1 MRSRT
6 VRDFNVPTD
15 IWKFVDQ
22 WAETESFELTDD
34 GPKRVYKKEFGALTP
49 TAFVE
54 IGEADGN
61 VHFEAWL
68 KNRPLSRAIKLF
80 TNPDEMGIESNGSKH
95 AVVAR
100 NVARD
105 RVNRLLIKLGQP
117 LIS

>member
-1 MRSRT
+1 MNSRT
-6 VRDFNVPTD
+6 VRDFKVPTD

-22 WAETESFELTDD
+22 WAETEGFELV
-34 GPKRVYKKEFGALTP
+34 GNGSKRLYKKEFGLLTP
-49 TAFVE
+49 TAFAE

-68 KNRPLSRAIKLF
+68 KNRPLARVIRLF
-80 TNPDEMGIESNGSKH
+80 TGPDELGVESADSTT

-105 RVNRLLIKLGQP
+105 RLNRLLIKLGQP

>member
-6 VRDFNVPTD
+6 IRDFNVPTD

-22 WAETESFELTDD
+22 WAETEGFELTDN
-34 GPKRVYKKEFGALTP
+34 GSKRVYRKEFGALTP

-54 IGEADGN
+54 IGEADGR

-68 KNRPLSRAIKLF
+68 KNRPLARAIKLF
-80 TNPDEMGIESNGSKH
+80 TASDEIAVESNGTKE
-95 AVVAR
+95 AAVAR